1 MDLVT
6 LDIDAGLARL
16 TLNRP
21 DKLNA
26 LNQNMHEAMAD
37 ALDRLEQSSGIRCLW
52 LSAAGRAFCVGQDLS
67 ERRAML
73 ESPEPP
79 DLGASLEQRYNPLIR
94 RLSRLPFP
102 TLCSVQGAAAGA
114 GVGLALACDLV
125 IAARSVRFIFAFSRL
140 GLGPDAGVSYQLP
153 RLIGLARARKLVL
166 TGEELDAQKAF
177 DWGLIGSCCEDDD
190 LERLAQEQAD
200 RLRKAPTL
208 GLNLCREALN
218 HSADNN
224 LDEQLDLERD
234 LQRRAGHSRDYREG
248 IQAFFDKRT
257 AQFLGE

>member
-1 MDLVT
+1 MALIT
-6 LDIDAGLARL
+6 LDIDAGLAHL

-26 LNQNMHEAMAD
+26 LNQAMHKALAD
-37 ALDRLEQSSGIRCLW
+37 ALDQLEQTPGIRCLW

-79 DLGASLEQRYNPLIR
+79 DLGASLDQRYNPLIR
-94 RLSRLPFP
+94 RLSHLPYP

-114 GVGLALACDLV
+114 GVGLALACDLI
-125 IAARSVRFIFAFSRL
+125 IAARSARFIFAFSRL

-153 RLIGLARARKLVL
+153 RLIGLARARQLVL
-166 TGEELDAQKAF
+166 TGDELEASTAL
-177 DWGLIGSCCEDDD
+177 DWGLIGSCCDDED
-190 LERLAQEQAD
+190 LERLSREQANQ
-200 RLRKAPTL
+200 LRQAPTL
-208 GLNLCREALN
+208 GLNLCREALRQ
-218 HSADNN
+218 SADNN

-234 LQRRAGHSRDYREG
+234 LQRQAGQSQDYREG
-248 IQAFFDKRT
+248 VQAFFDKRT
-257 AQFLGE
+257 AQFHGE